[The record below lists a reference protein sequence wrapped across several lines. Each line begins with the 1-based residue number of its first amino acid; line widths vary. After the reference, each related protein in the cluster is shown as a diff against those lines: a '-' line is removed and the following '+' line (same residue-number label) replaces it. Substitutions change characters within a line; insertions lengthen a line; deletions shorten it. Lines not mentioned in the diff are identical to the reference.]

1 MNIQACSISYFIF
14 VAPHQNFEMKWP
26 LLPCLGG
33 MSHTQQRGMVWL
45 EIAAILLC
53 SASVQNNLFYVK
65 LRIFY
70 YLFSQAPMGWDP
82 VPSFC
87 TSHLDHLGSPPIQ
100 WYASN
105 FHLGLQRNKQMKE
118 LTISPQ
124 IIRTI
129 LHSRFISIYAQ
140 YPGNVQTYVP
150 FQMVLYL
157 ERPAIELMF
166 RYNWQTLPG
175 SIFILLILFLGQ
187 LS

>member
-1 MNIQACSISYFIF
+1 
-14 VAPHQNFEMKWP
+14 
-26 LLPCLGG
+26 
-33 MSHTQQRGMVWL
+33 
-45 EIAAILLC
+45 
-53 SASVQNNLFYVK
+53 
-65 LRIFY
+65 
-70 YLFSQAPMGWDP
+70 
-82 VPSFC
+82 
-87 TSHLDHLGSPPIQ
+87 
-100 WYASN
+100 
-105 FHLGLQRNKQMKE
+105 MKE

>member
-1 MNIQACSISYFIF
+1 
-14 VAPHQNFEMKWP
+14 
-26 LLPCLGG
+26 
-33 MSHTQQRGMVWL
+33 
-45 EIAAILLC
+45 
-53 SASVQNNLFYVK
+53 
-65 LRIFY
+65 
-70 YLFSQAPMGWDP
+70 
-82 VPSFC
+82 
-87 TSHLDHLGSPPIQ
+87 
-100 WYASN
+100 
-105 FHLGLQRNKQMKE
+105 MKE

-124 IIRTI
+124 IISTI